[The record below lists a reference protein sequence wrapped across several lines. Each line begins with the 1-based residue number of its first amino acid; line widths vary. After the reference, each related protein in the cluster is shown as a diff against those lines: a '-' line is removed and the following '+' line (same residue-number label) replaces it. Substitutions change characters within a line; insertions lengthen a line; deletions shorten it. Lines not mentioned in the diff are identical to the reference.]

1 MDVENMAE
9 MLFQQIKE
17 GTSTPISEMLD
28 EFNCGEIGV
37 LSTLAFDQNPV
48 TAGELSEKLNVTTAR
63 IARILNSLE
72 SKQYIRRKNDRTDR
86 RKIFVTITK
95 KGKEL
100 ADSTKK
106 EIMDK
111 IVQVIQEVGYDE
123 IQTYISIVLKIR
135 SVLNN
140 QDTISKRRDARVET
154 EKNQQSLSNR

>member
-17 GTSTPISEMLD
+17 GTSTPISELLD

-123 IQTYISIVLKIR
+123 IQTYISIVLEIK

-154 EKNQQSLSNR
+154 EKNQ

>member
-1 MDVENMAE
+1 M
-9 MLFQQIKE
+9 
-17 GTSTPISEMLD
+17 
-28 EFNCGEIGV
+28 

-63 IARILNSLE
+63 IARILNPLE
-72 SKQYIRRKNDRTDR
+72 SKQYIKRKNDRTDR
-86 RKIFVTITK
+86 QKTFVTITK

-154 EKNQQSLSNR
+154 EKNQ

>member
-123 IQTYISIVLKIR
+123 IQTYISLF
-135 SVLNN
+135 
-140 QDTISKRRDARVET
+140 SKLDPC
-154 EKNQQSLSNR
+154 

>member
-72 SKQYIRRKNDRTDR
+72 SKQYIRRKNDRIDR
-86 RKIFVTITK
+86 RKTFVTITK

-140 QDTISKRRDARVET
+140 QDTISKS
-154 EKNQQSLSNR
+154 KQW

>member
-1 MDVENMAE
+1 
-9 MLFQQIKE
+9 
-17 GTSTPISEMLD
+17 MLD

-37 LSTLAFDQNPV
+37 LSMLAFDQNPV

-86 RKIFVTITK
+86 RKTFVTITK

-111 IVQVIQEVGYDE
+111 IIQVIQVIQEVGYDE
-123 IQTYISIVLKIR
+123 IQAYISIVLKIR

-140 QDTISKRRDARVET
+140 QDTISKS
-154 EKNQQSLSNR
+154 KQW

>member
-37 LSTLAFDQNPV
+37 LSTLSFDQSPV

-86 RKIFVTITK
+86 RKTFVTITK

-111 IVQVIQEVGYDE
+111 IIQVIQEVGYDE
-123 IQTYISIVLKIR
+123 IQTYISIVLKIK
-135 SVLNN
+135 SVLSN

-154 EKNQQSLSNR
+154 EKNQ

>member
-1 MDVENMAE
+1 
-9 MLFQQIKE
+9 
-17 GTSTPISEMLD
+17 MLD

-37 LSTLAFDQNPV
+37 LSMLAFDQNPV
-48 TAGELSEKLNVTTAR
+48 MAGELSEKLNVTTAR

-86 RKIFVTITK
+86 RKTFVTITK

-111 IVQVIQEVGYDE
+111 II
-123 IQTYISIVLKIR
+123 
-135 SVLNN
+135 
-140 QDTISKRRDARVET
+140 
-154 EKNQQSLSNR
+154 

>member
-17 GTSTPISEMLD
+17 GTSTPISELLD

-111 IVQVIQEVGYDE
+111 IIQVIQEVGYDE
-123 IQTYISIVLKIR
+123 IQTYISIVLKIK
-135 SVLNN
+135 SVLSN

-154 EKNQQSLSNR
+154 EKNQ

>member
-72 SKQYIRRKNDRTDR
+72 SKQYIRRKNDRIDR
-86 RKIFVTITK
+86 RKTFVTITK

-111 IVQVIQEVGYDE
+111 IIQVIQEVGYDE

-140 QDTISKRRDARVET
+140 QDTISKS
-154 EKNQQSLSNR
+154 KQW

>member
-72 SKQYIRRKNDRTDR
+72 SKQYIRRKNDGTAR
-86 RKIFVTITK
+86 RNRFVTITK

-154 EKNQQSLSNR
+154 EKNQ

>member
-1 MDVENMAE
+1 MDVENMTE

-17 GTSTPISEMLD
+17 GTSTPISELLD

-63 IARILNSLE
+63 IARILTFLE
-72 SKQYIRRKNDRTDR
+72 SKQYIRRKNDRTDH
-86 RKIFVTITK
+86 RKTFVTITK

-111 IVQVIQEVGYDE
+111 IVQVIREVGYDE
-123 IQTYISIVLKIR
+123 IQTYISIVLKVR

-154 EKNQQSLSNR
+154 EKNQ

>member
-37 LSTLAFDQNPV
+37 LSTLSFDQNPV

-63 IARILNSLE
+63 ILNPLE
-72 SKQYIRRKNDRTDR
+72 SKQYIRRKNNRTDR
-86 RKIFVTITK
+86 RKTFVTITK

-106 EIMDK
+106 EIVDK

-123 IQTYISIVLKIR
+123 IQTYISIVLKVR

-154 EKNQQSLSNR
+154 EKNQ

>member
-37 LSTLAFDQNPV
+37 LSTLAFDQSPV

-63 IARILNSLE
+63 IAHILNSLE

-111 IVQVIQEVGYDE
+111 IIQVIQEVGYDE
-123 IQTYISIVLKIR
+123 IQTYISIVLKIK
-135 SVLNN
+135 SVLSN

-154 EKNQQSLSNR
+154 EKNQ

>member
-154 EKNQQSLSNR
+154 EKNQ

>member
-123 IQTYISIVLKIR
+123 IQTYISIVLKIK

-154 EKNQQSLSNR
+154 EKNQ

>member
-17 GTSTPISEMLD
+17 GTSTPISELLD

-86 RKIFVTITK
+86 RKTFVTITK

-111 IVQVIQEVGYDE
+111 IIQVIQEVGYDE

-154 EKNQQSLSNR
+154 EKNQ

>member
-1 MDVENMAE
+1 
-9 MLFQQIKE
+9 
-17 GTSTPISEMLD
+17 MLD

-37 LSTLAFDQNPV
+37 LSMLAFDQNPV

-86 RKIFVTITK
+86 RKTFATITK

-111 IVQVIQEVGYDE
+111 IIQVIHEVGYDE

-140 QDTISKRRDARVET
+140 QDTISKS
-154 EKNQQSLSNR
+154 KQW

>member
-1 MDVENMAE
+1 
-9 MLFQQIKE
+9 
-17 GTSTPISEMLD
+17 MLD

-37 LSTLAFDQNPV
+37 LSMLAFDQNPV

-154 EKNQQSLSNR
+154 EKNQ

>member
-17 GTSTPISEMLD
+17 GTSTPISELLD

-63 IARILNSLE
+63 IARILNPLE
-72 SKQYIRRKNDRTDR
+72 SKQYIKRKNDRTDR
-86 RKIFVTITK
+86 QKTFVTITK

-154 EKNQQSLSNR
+154 EKNQ

>member
-1 MDVENMAE
+1 
-9 MLFQQIKE
+9 
-17 GTSTPISEMLD
+17 MLD

-37 LSTLAFDQNPV
+37 LSMLGFDQNPV

-86 RKIFVTITK
+86 RKTFVTITK

-111 IVQVIQEVGYDE
+111 IIQVIQVIQEVGYDE
-123 IQTYISIVLKIR
+123 IQAYISIVLKIR

-140 QDTISKRRDARVET
+140 QDTISKS
-154 EKNQQSLSNR
+154 KQW

>member
-1 MDVENMAE
+1 
-9 MLFQQIKE
+9 
-17 GTSTPISEMLD
+17 MLD

-37 LSTLAFDQNPV
+37 LSMLAFDQNPV

-86 RKIFVTITK
+86 RKTFVTITK

-111 IVQVIQEVGYDE
+111 IIQVIQVIQEVGYDE

-154 EKNQQSLSNR
+154 EKNQ

>member
-72 SKQYIRRKNDRTDR
+72 SKQYIKRKNDRTDR
-86 RKIFVTITK
+86 RKNFVTITK

-123 IQTYISIVLKIR
+123 IQTYISIVLKVR

-154 EKNQQSLSNR
+154 EKNQ

>member
-37 LSTLAFDQNPV
+37 LSTLAFDQSPV

-154 EKNQQSLSNR
+154 EKNQ

>member
-111 IVQVIQEVGYDE
+111 IIQVIQEVGYDE

-154 EKNQQSLSNR
+154 EKNQ

>member
-37 LSTLAFDQNPV
+37 LSTLAFDQSPV

-111 IVQVIQEVGYDE
+111 IIQVIQEVGYDE

-154 EKNQQSLSNR
+154 EKNQ

>member
-72 SKQYIRRKNDRTDR
+72 SKQYIRRKSDRTDR
-86 RKIFVTITK
+86 RKTFVTITK

-154 EKNQQSLSNR
+154 EKNQ

>member
-17 GTSTPISEMLD
+17 GTSTPISELLD

-111 IVQVIQEVGYDE
+111 IIQVIQEVGYDE

-154 EKNQQSLSNR
+154 EKNQ